1 MSDTPTE
8 DSDNTGGARMQLGP
22 DTIHE
27 KEDAIY
33 LDCPSCGANVS
44 IEQIITEGR
53 CTGQL
58 DGDIAET
65 EDDTQLEGGCNAAL
79 SLELVWEA

>member
-1 MSDTPTE
+1 MSDSS
-8 DSDNTGGARMQLGP
+8 SDLPEGSRMHLTP

-27 KEDAIY
+27 EEDGIY
-33 LDCPSCGANVS
+33 LDCPQCGSTVS
-44 IEQIITEGR
+44 IEQIVNEGR

-58 DGDIAET
+58 DGDMAET
-65 EDDTQLEGGCNAAL
+65 EDDTQIEEGCNAKL